1 MNPDLTSETRA
12 VVDSVCALG
21 CDRVYQ
27 IIDAL
32 EAGED
37 VEETA
42 GLSRSQQRQ
51 VLEELRAIMSV
62 YTTDAG

>member
-21 CDRVYQ
+21 CDRVNQ